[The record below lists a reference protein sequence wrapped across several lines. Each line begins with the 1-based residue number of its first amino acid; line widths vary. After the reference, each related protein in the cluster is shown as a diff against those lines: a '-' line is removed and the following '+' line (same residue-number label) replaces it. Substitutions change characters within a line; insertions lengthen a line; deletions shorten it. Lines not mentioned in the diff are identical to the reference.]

1 MVMATRSMP
10 EFENEAQ
17 TDLYS
22 VRRELALVGQ
32 TQFIQSLE
40 EGYARSLSSDEAAVV
55 AAEAH
60 EILEALKASKKK
72 KSTKSTTIETRKPNT
87 KAETGY
93 GAKDGAVPEPES
105 ETSAKKDKGKARERN
120 ESDTDESGDFG
131 NESADKKS
139 VEDKPSGKSAIPSDD
154 DTSSSSSSDDDDLS
168 PRGKEKIHGRTP
180 RIESSGK
187 SSKKLFKMEPP
198 AKYTGEKDSEMS
210 YDAVMLFLSQ
220 LSRYFRLATHIN
232 LKKDVTEYVLGFLDG
247 FAYKWLESLD
257 KGDKSFTWRK
267 FERKFREKFIPPEH
281 FQIAIDKYLAIKQGK
296 RPVKEYMVEKEML
309 ENTLGR
315 RIHSDLMES
324 SFRRGLH
331 EEMRKAM
338 VLFRDLP
345 FKEYKRKAEIIDR
358 DMKERKVGPYA
369 LDPSSD
375 PRKSKQSSK
384 PNEKPANNPAKPT
397 KTNKS
402 TKKDN
407 ELTRNQ
413 MRKEGLCFT
422 CKEKGHVADD
432 CPQKKAESKTIE
444 NNSIRI
450 ATAPPPRPQ
459 RKAISSKNDGRSYRD
474 VLASTPKDKDAL
486 LKIVVPTIAIQNV
499 DPPKHEPPPMF
510 TTILINSVPAKVL
523 IDSGASDNFLGTHF
537 ATTNRVSVKRSEA
550 PLAIQQAIRGS
561 KPKSNATAVVNV
573 KMGDWTLRMKSYVAG
588 LAGYDAIIGVPTLEA
603 GAAIIDVRNRKVH
616 FQKWDVTF
624 DCTIPSEAPKRP
636 RFKKRGPKRRA
647 GKNGSV
653 GKNGDLDREIPEL
666 VPIDPEPAG
675 AMETLAQVAVTVATI
690 ETGTRLFLFVNPPI

>member
-40 EGYARSLSSDEAAVV
+40 ESYARSLSSDEAAVV

-60 EILEALKASKKK
+60 EILEALKASQKRKSK
-72 KSTKSTTIETRKPNT
+72 KSTAKETKEPTIE
-87 KAETGY
+87 AETGN
-93 GAKDGAVPEPES
+93 GAKDGAVPDPDPEPE
-105 ETSAKKDKGKARERN
+105 TSTAKDKGKARERN
-120 ESDTDESGDFG
+120 ESDIGDSGESD

-139 VEDKPSGKSAIPSDD
+139 VEDKPSGKTAIASDD
-154 DTSSSSSSDDDDLS
+154 DPSSSSSSSDDDDLS
-168 PRGKEKIHGRTP
+168 PTGKERIRGRTP

-232 LKKDVTEYVLGFLDG
+232 LKKDITEYVLGFLDG
-247 FAYKWLESLD
+247 FAYKWLETLD
-257 KGDKSFTWRK
+257 KGDKSFTWRR

-281 FQIAIDKYLAIKQGK
+281 FQIAIDKYLAIRQGK

-309 ENTLGR
+309 ENTLGN
-315 RIHSDLMES
+315 RIHSDLRES

-369 LDPSSD
+369 PDSSSD

-384 PNEKPANNPAKPT
+384 PNEKPANIKPT
-397 KTNKS
+397 KTSKS

-407 ELTRNQ
+407 EPTRNQ
-413 MRKEGLCFT
+413 MRKEGMCFT
-422 CKEKGHVADD
+422 CKEKGHVAKD
-432 CPQKKAESKTIE
+432 CPQKKTESNAIE
-444 NNSIRI
+444 NNAIRI
-450 ATAPPPRPQ
+450 TKAPPPHP
-459 RKAISSKNDGRSYRD
+459 
-474 VLASTPKDKDAL
+474 
-486 LKIVVPTIAIQNV
+486 
-499 DPPKHEPPPMF
+499 
-510 TTILINSVPAKVL
+510 
-523 IDSGASDNFLGTHF
+523 
-537 ATTNRVSVKRSEA
+537 
-550 PLAIQQAIRGS
+550 
-561 KPKSNATAVVNV
+561 
-573 KMGDWTLRMKSYVAG
+573 
-588 LAGYDAIIGVPTLEA
+588 
-603 GAAIIDVRNRKVH
+603 
-616 FQKWDVTF
+616 
-624 DCTIPSEAPKRP
+624 
-636 RFKKRGPKRRA
+636 
-647 GKNGSV
+647 
-653 GKNGDLDREIPEL
+653 
-666 VPIDPEPAG
+666 
-675 AMETLAQVAVTVATI
+675 
-690 ETGTRLFLFVNPPI
+690 

>member
-1 MVMATRSMP
+1 MP
-10 EFENEAQ
+10 EFENESQ

-40 EGYARSLSSDEAAVV
+40 EGYARGLSSDEAAVV

-60 EILEALKASKKK
+60 EILEALKASQKKK
-72 KSTKSTTIETRKPNT
+72 KSTKSTTKETKKPNT
-87 KAETGY
+87 KAETGD
-93 GAKDGAVPEPES
+93 GAKDGAAEPES
-105 ETSAKKDKGKARERN
+105 STAKGKGKAHERN
-120 ESDTDESGDFG
+120 ESETGDSGDSD
-131 NESADKKS
+131 NESADKES
-139 VEDKPSGKSAIPSDD
+139 VEDKPSGKSATPSDD
-154 DTSSSSSSDDDDLS
+154 DPSSSSSSSDDDDLS

-220 LSRYFRLATHIN
+220 LSRYFRLATHVN
-232 LKKDVTEYVLGFLDG
+232 LKKDITEYVLGFLDG
-247 FAYKWLESLD
+247 FAYKWLESLE
-257 KGDKSFTWRK
+257 KGDKSFTWKR

-369 LDPSSD
+369 PDPSD
-375 PRKSKQSSK
+375 PRKPKQSSK
-384 PNEKPANNPAKPT
+384 PDEQGKSANNPAKPT
-397 KTNKS
+397 NKS
-402 TKKDN
+402 TKKKDDKPTP
-407 ELTRNQ
+407 TRNQ
-413 MRKEGLCFT
+413 MRKEGICYT
-422 CKEKGHVADD
+422 CKEKGHIAKD
-432 CPQKKAESKTIE
+432 CPQKKEAESNVIE
-444 NNSIRI
+444 NNSIQI
-450 ATAPPPRPQ
+450 VKAPPPRPQ
-459 RKAISSKNDGRSYRD
+459 RKAVSSKNDGRSYRD
-474 VLASTPKDKDAL
+474 VLANTPKDKYAPP
-486 LKIVVPTIAIQNV
+486 KIVVPTIAIQHSV
-499 DPPKHEPPPMF
+499 EPPTPTPKPPPMF
-510 TTILINSVPAKVL
+510 TTILINGVPAKVL

-537 ATTNRVSVKRSEA
+537 ATTNRVSVKRSDA

-573 KMGDWTLRMKSYVAG
+573 KMGDWMLRMKSYVAG
-588 LAGYDAIIGVPTLEA
+588 LAGYDGIIGVPTLEA

-616 FQKWDVTF
+616 FQEWDVTF

-636 RFKKRGPKRRA
+636 SFKK
-647 GKNGSV
+647 
-653 GKNGDLDREIPEL
+653 
-666 VPIDPEPAG
+666 
-675 AMETLAQVAVTVATI
+675 
-690 ETGTRLFLFVNPPI
+690 

>member
-1 MVMATRSMP
+1 
-10 EFENEAQ
+10 
-17 TDLYS
+17 
-22 VRRELALVGQ
+22 
-32 TQFIQSLE
+32 
-40 EGYARSLSSDEAAVV
+40 
-55 AAEAH
+55 
-60 EILEALKASKKK
+60 
-72 KSTKSTTIETRKPNT
+72 
-87 KAETGY
+87 
-93 GAKDGAVPEPES
+93 
-105 ETSAKKDKGKARERN
+105 

-168 PRGKEKIHGRTP
+168 PRGKEQIRGRTP
-180 RIESSGK
+180 RIESSEK

-220 LSRYFRLATHIN
+220 LSRYFRLATHVN
-232 LKKDVTEYVLGFLDG
+232 LKKDITEYVLGFLDG

-315 RIHSDLMES
+315 RIHSDLMEI

-397 KTNKS
+397 KTNKP

-407 ELTRNQ
+407 ELKRN
-413 MRKEGLCFT
+413 
-422 CKEKGHVADD
+422 
-432 CPQKKAESKTIE
+432 
-444 NNSIRI
+444 
-450 ATAPPPRPQ
+450 
-459 RKAISSKNDGRSYRD
+459 
-474 VLASTPKDKDAL
+474 
-486 LKIVVPTIAIQNV
+486 
-499 DPPKHEPPPMF
+499 
-510 TTILINSVPAKVL
+510 
-523 IDSGASDNFLGTHF
+523 
-537 ATTNRVSVKRSEA
+537 
-550 PLAIQQAIRGS
+550 
-561 KPKSNATAVVNV
+561 
-573 KMGDWTLRMKSYVAG
+573 
-588 LAGYDAIIGVPTLEA
+588 
-603 GAAIIDVRNRKVH
+603 
-616 FQKWDVTF
+616 
-624 DCTIPSEAPKRP
+624 
-636 RFKKRGPKRRA
+636 
-647 GKNGSV
+647 
-653 GKNGDLDREIPEL
+653 
-666 VPIDPEPAG
+666 
-675 AMETLAQVAVTVATI
+675 
-690 ETGTRLFLFVNPPI
+690 

>member
-1 MVMATRSMP
+1 MVMATRNMP

-40 EGYARSLSSDEAAVV
+40 EGYACSLSSDEAAVV

-72 KSTKSTTIETRKPNT
+72 KSTKSTTKETKKPNT
-87 KAETGY
+87 KAETGD
-93 GAKDGAVPEPES
+93 GAKDGAVPEPEP

-120 ESDTDESGDFG
+120 ESDTGESGDSD

-154 DTSSSSSSDDDDLS
+154 DTSSSSSSNDDDLS
-168 PRGKEKIHGRTP
+168 TRGKEQIRGRTP

-198 AKYTGEKDSEMS
+198 TKYTGEKDSEMS

-220 LSRYFRLATHIN
+220 LSRYFRLATHVN
-232 LKKDVTEYVLGFLDG
+232 LKKDITEYVLRFLDG

-257 KGDKSFTWRK
+257 KRDKSFTWRK
-267 FERKFREKFIPPEH
+267 FERKFHEKFIPPEH

-324 SFRRGLH
+324 SFRRGLR

-369 LDPSSD
+369 AESSD
-375 PRKSKQSSK
+375 SRKTKQSSK
-384 PNEKPANNPAKPT
+384 PGDQSKPANKPAKPT
-397 KTNKS
+397 SKS
-402 TKKDN
+402 TKKDD
-407 ELTRNQ
+407 EPTRNQ
-413 MRKEGLCFT
+413 MRKEGMCFT
-422 CKEKGHVADD
+422 CKEKGHVAKD
-432 CPQKKAESKTIE
+432 CPQKKAES
-444 NNSIRI
+444 NSI
-450 ATAPPPRPQ
+450 
-459 RKAISSKNDGRSYRD
+459 
-474 VLASTPKDKDAL
+474 
-486 LKIVVPTIAIQNV
+486 
-499 DPPKHEPPPMF
+499 E
-510 TTILINSVPAKVL
+510 
-523 IDSGASDNFLGTHF
+523 
-537 ATTNRVSVKRSEA
+537 TN
-550 PLAIQQAIRGS
+550 
-561 KPKSNATAVVNV
+561 
-573 KMGDWTLRMKSYVAG
+573 
-588 LAGYDAIIGVPTLEA
+588 
-603 GAAIIDVRNRKVH
+603 
-616 FQKWDVTF
+616 
-624 DCTIPSEAPKRP
+624 
-636 RFKKRGPKRRA
+636 
-647 GKNGSV
+647 
-653 GKNGDLDREIPEL
+653 
-666 VPIDPEPAG
+666 
-675 AMETLAQVAVTVATI
+675 
-690 ETGTRLFLFVNPPI
+690 

>member
-10 EFENEAQ
+10 EFENESQ

-40 EGYARSLSSDEAAVV
+40 EGYARGLSSDEAAVV

-72 KSTKSTTIETRKPNT
+72 RKSTKSTAKETKKPNT
-87 KAETGY
+87 KAETGN
-93 GAKDGAVPEPES
+93 GAKDGTVEPEPE
-105 ETSAKKDKGKARERN
+105 TSTAKDKGKARERN
-120 ESDTDESGDFG
+120 ESDTGESGDSDD
-131 NESADKKS
+131 ESADQKS

-168 PRGKEKIHGRTP
+168 PRGKERIRGRTP

-232 LKKDVTEYVLGFLDG
+232 LKKDITEYVLGFLDG

-296 RPVKEYMVEKEML
+296 WPVKEYMVEKEML

-338 VLFRDLP
+338 VLFGDLP

-369 LDPSSD
+369 PEHSD
-375 PRKSKQSSK
+375 SRKSKQSKSSSATK
-384 PNEKPANNPAKPT
+384 SENTNKPT
-397 KTNKS
+397 K
-402 TKKDN
+402 KK
-407 ELTRNQ
+407 EEPTHYQ
-413 MRKEGLCFT
+413 MRKEGICFT
-422 CKEKGHVADD
+422 CKEKGHVARD
-432 CPQKKAESKTIE
+432 CPQKKASPDSNTTSEE
-444 NNSIRI
+444 EEEF
-450 ATAPPPRPQ
+450 
-459 RKAISSKNDGRSYRD
+459 SSRGED
-474 VLASTPKDKDAL
+474 VG
-486 LKIVVPTIAIQNV
+486 N
-499 DPPKHEPPPMF
+499 
-510 TTILINSVPAKVL
+510 
-523 IDSGASDNFLGTHF
+523 
-537 ATTNRVSVKRSEA
+537 
-550 PLAIQQAIRGS
+550 
-561 KPKSNATAVVNV
+561 
-573 KMGDWTLRMKSYVAG
+573 
-588 LAGYDAIIGVPTLEA
+588 
-603 GAAIIDVRNRKVH
+603 
-616 FQKWDVTF
+616 
-624 DCTIPSEAPKRP
+624 
-636 RFKKRGPKRRA
+636 
-647 GKNGSV
+647 
-653 GKNGDLDREIPEL
+653 
-666 VPIDPEPAG
+666 
-675 AMETLAQVAVTVATI
+675 
-690 ETGTRLFLFVNPPI
+690 